1 MATKTAN
8 MATKTTKAPTP
19 LQHIRELLDHDRPNE
34 ALNFITR
41 SGSDSP
47 EMENARGVCLLR
59 LGRVDEA
66 IAVLRDVTYQDLPVV
81 PHDAPALFQVNFA
94 IAMLRAN
101 HDKGAALM
109 ISDRL
114 KGSEHPEA
122 ARLKAAVRQW
132 KESLGPL
139 GRFRCRLGLY
149 PAKPV
154 PLDEHAG
161 AV

>member
-8 MATKTTKAPTP
+8 APAT
-19 LQHIRELLDHDRPNE
+19 LQYISELLDHDRPDE
-34 ALNFITR
+34 ALHLITH
-41 SGSDSP
+41 SGNDSP

-59 LGRVDEA
+59 LGRLDEA
-66 IAVLRDVTYQDLPVV
+66 ISVLRDVTFQGLPGIPDDV
-81 PHDAPALFQVNFA
+81 PALFQTNFA
-94 IAMLRAN
+94 VAMLRAN
-101 HDKGAALM
+101 GEKGAALV

-114 KGSEHPEA
+114 NGNEHPEA
-122 ARLKAAVRQW
+122 AKLKAAVRQW

-139 GRFRCRLGLY
+139 GRLGCRLGLY

-154 PLDEHAG
+154 LLDECAG